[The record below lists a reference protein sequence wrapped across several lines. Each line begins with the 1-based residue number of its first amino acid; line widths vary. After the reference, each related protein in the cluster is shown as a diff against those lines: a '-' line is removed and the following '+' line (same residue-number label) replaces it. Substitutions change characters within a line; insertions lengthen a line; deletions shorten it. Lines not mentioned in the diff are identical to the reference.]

1 MRSMTNDYQSGA
13 TNGRPVSLAQERLW
27 VLEQFTPGYPVYNL
41 SAAWRLTGAL
51 NESALHQSLTEILR
65 RHESLRTT
73 FSEDGGQ
80 PKASVSAALPFDLPL
95 IDLHDLPAEWREKE
109 IGRLA
114 GEQAGQSVRTMA
126 FELLGHDA
134 LLDPLL
140 DGTRRIEAIEART
153 AAAMAHARQHE

>member
-1 MRSMTNDYQSGA
+1 MRSMTHDYQSGA
-13 TNGRPVSLAQERLW
+13 TNGLPVSLAQERLW
-27 VLEQFTPGYPVYNL
+27 VLEQFTPGYPVYHL

-51 NESALHQSLTEILR
+51 NESALDQSLTEILR

-114 GEQAGQSVRTMA
+114 GEQAGQPFDLAKDRLIRATLVRLDKSEHVLLLTVHQIVAASRSMA
-126 FELLGHDA
+126 LFK
-134 LLDPLL
+134 
-140 DGTRRIEAIEART
+140 
-153 AAAMAHARQHE
+153 